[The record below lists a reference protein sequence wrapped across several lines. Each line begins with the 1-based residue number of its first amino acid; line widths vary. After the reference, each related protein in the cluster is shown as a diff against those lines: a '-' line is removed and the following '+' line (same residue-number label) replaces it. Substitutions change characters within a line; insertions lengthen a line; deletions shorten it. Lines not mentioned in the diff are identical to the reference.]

1 MIKNS
6 VHPEYK
12 DVLERRE
19 TIQTTYTSVQQ
30 VLYNNRKAKKDKE
43 KKDV

>member
-1 MIKNS
+1 MIKKS

-12 DVLERRE
+12 NVSERRDVL
-19 TIQTTYTSVQQ
+19 QYTYTSVQQ